1 MIDENEYIAERDIP
15 ENQRLLAQC
24 LAARQNAYVEE
35 LGSWQQQLD
44 MIYHDIDEWKSKV
57 AEIKTRYPKP

>member
-1 MIDENEYIAERDIP
+1 MTDDTDYIAERDII
-15 ENQRLLAQC
+15 ENKRLLAEC
-24 LAARQNAYVEE
+24 LLNRQNAYIEE

-57 AEIKTRYPKP
+57 TEIKTRYPKP

>member
-1 MIDENEYIAERDIP
+1 MIDENDYIAERDIP
-15 ENQRLLAQC
+15 ENQRLLAEC
-24 LAARQNAYVEE
+24 LLNRQNAYIDE

-57 AEIKTRYPKP
+57 TEIKTRYPKP